1 MDSNT
6 NQVNLP
12 ASEMEDTFMPSDSSP
27 RKRVR
32 SETAEDFSRNATS
45 NHGTFAQTSMDI
57 DTNNPNQDQRQPPS
71 TTASSDNSTA
81 DQSLYMQYLKDT
93 FAAVINARV
102 KKYGSDRV
110 ELYKR
115 QVALRSLRNHA
126 TKNTFPKDLCFSI
139 QTGNPY
145 KKTNPERDTL
155 MQQEQTILLQA
166 KQSILQQRIKV
177 AEDEIQ
183 RYDQLCMSYHPDN
196 NNTIV
201 QEFHNTFNNQI
212 ILTEEQTMELTSAYR
227 VNFIQKQT
235 NMDLL
240 HAKKEALYK
249 KHLEKQQKT
258 TPISATLN
266 EQQFKSSIIDMMK
279 SFLDANNKK
288 VSKKNNSNSSKPQ
301 RKQQQA
307 PLSNNKKK
315 QQLPA
320 EKKKTNYPSSYN
332 NNDKQHT
339 KKTTQ
344 RRYDN
349 NNNNNN
355 NLSPPLRNTNNGIN
369 SSFTRKPATNHPTSI
384 LSNNTNRDTY
394 ANKVKSQQHR
404 EVKIIHLNDDDTID
418 NDDGFTIVKRGKNK
432 KQQSNQPKNVSAS
445 DPRNVPKR
453 RN

>member
-6 NQVNLP
+6 NQVTLP
-12 ASEMEDTFMPSDSSP
+12 ASEMEVTFIPSDSSP

-32 SETAEDFSRNATS
+32 SETAEDISRNATS
-45 NHGTFAQTSMDI
+45 NHGTFAQITMDI
-57 DTNNPNQDQRQPPS
+57 DTNNPNQDQRQPPA
-71 TTASSDNSTA
+71 ASSDNSTA

-155 MQQEQTILLQA
+155 MQQEQAILLQA

-177 AEDEIQ
+177 AENEIQ
-183 RYDQLCMSYHPDN
+183 RYEQLCLTYHPDN
-196 NNTIV
+196 NNTTIV
-201 QEFHNTFNNQI
+201 EEFHRTFNNQI
-212 ILTEEQTMELTSAYR
+212 ILTEEQKVELTSAYR

-240 HAKKEALYK
+240 HAKKEELYK

-288 VSKKNNSNSSKPQ
+288 ASLKSNSSNSSKPQ
-301 RKQQQA
+301 RKQQA
-307 PLSNNKKK
+307 PLSNNTKK

-320 EKKKTNYPSSYN
+320 AKKKTTYPSSS
-332 NNDKQHT
+332 NNDKQNA
-339 KKTTQ
+339 KTTHG
-344 RRYDN
+344 RKDDN
-349 NNNNNN
+349 NNNAS
-355 NLSPPLRNTNNGIN
+355 SPSFRNTKIGNN
-369 SSFTRKPATNHPTSI
+369 STFTRKPTTNQPTSM
-384 LSNNTNRDTY
+384 LSNNLNRDTY